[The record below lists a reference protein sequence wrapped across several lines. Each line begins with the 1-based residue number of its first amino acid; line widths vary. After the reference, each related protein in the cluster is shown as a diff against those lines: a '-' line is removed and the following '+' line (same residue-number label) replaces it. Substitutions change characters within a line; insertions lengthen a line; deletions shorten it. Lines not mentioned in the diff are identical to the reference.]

1 MKILTKFFSNK
12 YYRDQFVSGS
22 LYFSSLTEY
31 TKIKSERK
39 LQQLA
44 NAGNIEAK
52 AELDK
57 LKNNEQR
64 DVFEGTIAAVPKS
77 FISHVNN
84 PFLPYDLTNNMVC
97 NERFRAKGYDYCN
110 VQCFCM
116 LETKYTLG
124 RHT

>member
-44 NAGNIEAK
+44 KAGNIVAK

-64 DVFEGTIAAVPKS
+64 DVFEVTIAAVPKS
-77 FISHVNN
+77 FISHVNK
-84 PFLPYDLTNNMVC
+84 PFYLMI
-97 NERFRAKGYDYCN
+97 
-110 VQCFCM
+110 
-116 LETKYTLG
+116 
-124 RHT
+124 